1 MKVSTVASTLL
12 GVILVAGLAS
22 AQQPPPVQKPPV
34 PKPPVQQTPPAQ
46 PPATQPPAAQAP
58 AQPVV
63 PPAPAAKFPEGAKY
77 AYINIQAIAG
87 TSAEGKASTARLEA
101 LRTKKANE
109 LAEKNRQVEGN
120 QKKLTSSVLAAD
132 AQAQIQREIDKLQLD
147 IQRMTQDAQTELQDL
162 QNELQLDFQRK
173 LGPIVQQL
181 SMEKGLQILFS
192 QTDSGIVWADPGLDL
207 TGELIRRFDATMAAA
222 KPKAPATPPK

>member
-1 MKVSTVASTLL
+1 MKVSTVTSTML
-12 GVILVAGLAS
+12 GVILIAGLAF
-22 AQQPPPVQKPPV
+22 AQQAPPAQKPPV
-34 PKPPVQQTPPAQ
+34 PKPVVPQA
-46 PPATQPPAAQAP
+46 PPATPPPAAQTP
-58 AQPVV
+58 AQPAT

-87 TSAEGKASTARLEA
+87 NSAEGKASTARLEA
-101 LRTKKANE
+101 LRTKKAAE
-109 LAEKNRQVEGN
+109 LADKNKQVEGN

-181 SMEKGLQILFS
+181 SVEKGLLILFS

-207 TGELIRRFDATMAAA
+207 TAELIRRFDAAMAAGKA
-222 KPKAPATPPK
+222 KAPAAVPKS